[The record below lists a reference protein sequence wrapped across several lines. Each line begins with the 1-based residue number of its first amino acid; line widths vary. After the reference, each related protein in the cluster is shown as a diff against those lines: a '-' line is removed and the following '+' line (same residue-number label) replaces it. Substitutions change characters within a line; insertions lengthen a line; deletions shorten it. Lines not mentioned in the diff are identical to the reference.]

1 MRAMAALIKR
11 EFLEHRGA
19 FLYAPAVLT
28 LGLFLA
34 MLAGTFHGN
43 THFAMAN
50 TGELPPTS
58 QFYTFGLVGIVG
70 LWSVYLMIALFF
82 YYADSFSAD
91 RRNNALL
98 FWKSMPQS
106 DLKVLTSKALAGITL
121 FPALILA
128 FAALTGV
135 LLYMLSLVVG
145 ARLPLVTSPAPL
157 QAFSD
162 WVQVLIVGV
171 VYVVISIM
179 WSSPL
184 LGWVAFLSTLFQRWS
199 IPLAFLI
206 PGAVILFERLNTIGE
221 PDSSRPIAQYL
232 GWRFQG
238 VMEPQDAFH
247 WLMTDN
253 GDNPISLVAPILN
266 SVNWIHMGLGVLV
279 TIGFVYLASEYRR
292 RRIEA

>member
-34 MLAGTFHGN
+34 MLAGSFHGESRF
-43 THFAMAN
+43 TMISSR
-50 TGELPPTS
+50 ELPAAA
-58 QFYTFGLVGIVG
+58 QFYAFGLVGLFG
-70 LWSVYLMIALFF
+70 LWSIYLMIALFF
-82 YYADSFSAD
+82 YFADSFSAD

-121 FPALILA
+121 FPALILG
-128 FAALTGV
+128 FAALTGI
-135 LLYMLSLVVG
+135 LLYILSLVVG
-145 ARLPLVTSPAPL
+145 TRLPLVTPPVPL

-162 WVQVLIVGV
+162 WMQVLIVGV
-171 VYVVISIM
+171 VYMVISIL
-179 WSSPL
+179 WSAPL

-206 PGAVILFERLNTIGE
+206 PGVVVLLERVNSLGE
-221 PDSSRPIAQYL
+221 PDTSRPIAQYL
-232 GWRFQG
+232 GWRFHG
-238 VMEPQDAFH
+238 ILDPQAAFH
-247 WLMTDN
+247 WLLVN
-253 GDNPISLVAPILN
+253 EGNSPITLVSLILD
-266 SVNWIHMGLGVLV
+266 SVNWLHLGLGVLV